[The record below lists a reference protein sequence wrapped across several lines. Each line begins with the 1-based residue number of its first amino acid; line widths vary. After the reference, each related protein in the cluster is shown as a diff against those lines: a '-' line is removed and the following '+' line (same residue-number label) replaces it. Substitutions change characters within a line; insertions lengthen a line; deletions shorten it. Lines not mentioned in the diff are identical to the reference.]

1 METKALRRRR
11 DEHHVKMEAEIREMH
26 PHAKE
31 GQGLLAAD
39 YQDLG
44 NDTDPS
50 LELSDAA

>member
-1 METKALRRRR
+1 METKASRRRR
-11 DEHHVKMEAEIREMH
+11 DEHHVKMEADTGEMR

-31 GQGLLAAD
+31 GHGLLAAD